1 MSDIIKEAFNNIDPA
16 ARERVRIK
24 TNIMD
29 NQTLREKALE
39 MAVKAAQAEGYHPDK
54 IVDIANQFYEFLK
67 GEDGTNSIEGFTAFF
82 GDGAIERSFPKSGMI
97 SNYCVGRKPNDKDI
111 EIACEILSN
120 AGLSHVETQ
129 HIIKNGT
136 EQCIFGKFDV
146 CGDTLKIS

>member
-1 MSDIIKEAFNNIDPA
+1 MSDIINEAFNNIDPA

-54 IVDIANQFYEFLK
+54 ITDIANQFYEFLK
-67 GEDGTNSIEGFTAFF
+67 GDDCKPYEGLSEGWFK
-82 GDGAIERSFPKSGMI
+82 RMNPSG
-97 SNYCVGRKPNDKDI
+97 SDI
-111 EIACEILSN
+111 DIACEILN
-120 AGLSHVETQ
+120 KAGLRHVETK
-129 HIIKNGT
+129 HIIENGT
-136 EQCIFGKFDV
+136 EPCIFGKFDV